1 MAVDNKTR
9 FESALMR
16 RLHAL
21 HLQSTDLEGQ
31 LDRGPRQIK
40 AGAGIVAECEEAL
53 ENARQDVKKAIIG
66 CDEKQLQLKSREDR
80 IEELKAK
87 LNTASSNREFDLLKE
102 QIAADQQANSVQS
115 DEILEGL
122 ERIDELNE
130 AVAAAEKLLAEKS
143 DEQKKRAVEVEG
155 RMEIVRADLDHVR
168 AELEKLEA
176 EVPIAVRSEYKR
188 LTESRGEEAL
198 APIEEGSCGGCNQTL
213 TTQMVDRVQLGFLTD
228 CPACSAWLYNQG

>member
-9 FESALMR
+9 FESTLMR

-31 LDRGPRQIK
+31 LERGPRQIK
-40 AGAGIVAECEEAL
+40 AGAGIVTQCEEAL
-53 ENARQDVKKAIIG
+53 ESARQDVKKAIIA

-130 AVAAAEKLLAEKS
+130 AVAAAEKVLAEKS
-143 DEQKKRAVEVEG
+143 KEQTKRAVEVEG
-155 RMEIVRADLDHVR
+155 RMEIVRADLEHVR

-176 EVPIAVRSEYKR
+176 EVPIAVRAEYKR
-188 LTESRGEEAL
+188 LTESRGDEAL

>member
-40 AGAGIVAECEEAL
+40 AGESFVTQCEETLA
-53 ENARQDVKKAIIG
+53 NARQEVRNATIA

-87 LNTASSNREFDLLKE
+87 LNLAASNKEFDLLKE
-102 QIAADQQANSVQS
+102 QIAADNQANSVQS
-115 DEILEGL
+115 DEIFEGL
-122 ERIDELNE
+122 ERIDQLNE
-130 AVAAAEKLLAEKS
+130 LVVAAEKELAEKT
-143 DEQKKRAVEVEG
+143 DEQKTRLKTVES
-155 RMEIVRADLDHVR
+155 RMKVVRADLDHVR
-168 AELEKLEA
+168 SELERLEA

-213 TTQMVDRVQLGFLTD
+213 TTQMVDRVRLGFLTD
-228 CPACSAWLYNQG
+228 CPACSAWLYDAR